1 MHVCS
6 TAQPGIERDREGE
19 TETENH
25 EPRTLKRG
33 KEGRI
38 LPFFLPEGVIYFD

>member
-1 MHVCS
+1 MGYARMLHG
-6 TAQPGIERDREGE
+6 TAGYRERDREGE

-38 LPFFLPEGVIYFD
+38 LPFSSFLKG